1 MDIQERLMAA
11 ATIAHLLE
19 FIDTRERLDYRAALS
34 TLQQSGLITW
44 ASDNAVMIPLRRDGR
59 SQAERFS
66 DASEV
71 VLL

>member
-1 MDIQERLMAA
+1 MDTKEKILAT

-19 FIDTRERLDYRAALS
+19 FIDTGEQLDYRAALS

-44 ASDNAVMIPLRRDGR
+44 ASDNAIMIPLRRDNR

-66 DASEV
+66 NAK
-71 VLL
+71 